1 MLICSFYCLHAS
13 QLPPTHTHT
22 SKPCVCVW
30 VWKGGLFIATR
41 VGQLNL
47 PLPFHLTLLAPTS
60 LIVKCMQTVSEY
72 SSHCCC
78 YCCCCCYSRDWCCS
92 GCRYFC
98 ASDGNTFINFTAG
111 HWQRQ
116 QAPPVASCQLPVALS
131 LRLDIFFSG
140 LTAAWPFLFCFLLR
154 CCCCCCCRHN
164 GTLICA

>member
-22 SKPCVCVW
+22 SKTCVCVGVEGRPFYCHSSW
-30 VWKGGLFIATR
+30 AAKP
-41 VGQLNL
+41 L
-47 PLPFHLTLLAPTS
+47 PLPFPLTLFAPTS

-78 YCCCCCYSRDWCCS
+78 CYCYSRDWCCS

-116 QAPPVASCQLPVALS
+116 QAPPVASCQSHSHYVWT
-131 LRLDIFFSG
+131 FFSQGSALPG
-140 LTAAWPFLFCFLLR
+140 LFFFVSYCVAAAAAAAADITA
-154 CCCCCCCRHN
+154 H
-164 GTLICA
+164 

>member
-1 MLICSFYCLHAS
+1 MHHNCH
-13 QLPPTHTHT
+13 PHTRTRPKH
-22 SKPCVCVW
+22 VCVW
-30 VWKGGLFIATR
+30 VWKEGLFIATR

-47 PLPFHLTLLAPTS
+47 PPPFPLTLFAPTS

-78 YCCCCCYSRDWCCS
+78 YCYSRDWCCS

-116 QAPPVASCQLPVALS
+116 QAPPVASCQSHSHYVWT
-131 LRLDIFFSG
+131 FFSQGSG
-140 LTAAWPFLFCFLLR
+140 LPGLFFFVSYCVAAAAAAAADITA
-154 CCCCCCCRHN
+154 H
-164 GTLICA
+164 

>member
-1 MLICSFYCLHAS
+1 MHHNCH
-13 QLPPTHTHT
+13 PHTRTRVSH
-22 SKPCVCVW
+22 VCVR

-47 PLPFHLTLLAPTS
+47 PPLLPLLTLLAPTS

-72 SSHCCC
+72 SSH
-78 YCCCCCYSRDWCCS
+78 CCCYSRDWCCS

-116 QAPPVASCQLPVALS
+116 QAPPVASCQSHSHYVWTFF
-131 LRLDIFFSG
+131 LRAQGCLDFS
-140 LTAAWPFLFCFLLR
+140 FLFPIALLLLLLQ
-154 CCCCCCCRHN
+154 
-164 GTLICA
+164 T